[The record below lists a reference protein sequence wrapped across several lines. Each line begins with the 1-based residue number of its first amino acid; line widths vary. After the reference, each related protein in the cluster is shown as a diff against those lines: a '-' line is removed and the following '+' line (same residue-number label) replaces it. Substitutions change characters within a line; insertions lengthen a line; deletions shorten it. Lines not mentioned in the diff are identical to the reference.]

1 MKRCRPL
8 LGTFVEIESDNAEA
22 IGGAFSAIERIQ
34 LLMSA
39 QHPAS
44 ELSQVNRLA
53 HREPVSVSSWT
64 AAVIRRS
71 LFWARRSGGAFDIV
85 RAGRMALARGALPR
99 HPGQQLP
106 ASDDWTA
113 VQLCGRQVRFN
124 SPVCLDLGGI
134 AKGFAVDRAIDA
146 LRSAGATHGLVNAG
160 GDVCGFGPQPWPVTV
175 VDPRQRVP
183 VAMIDLRNGALAT
196 SSGLRGP
203 RGALTFDH
211 LPGADRRWTSVTV
224 RASTACDADALT
236 KILWSGVPEADG
248 LLREAGAQAFA
259 LRAGGGIDDITAQ
272 AFAA

>member
-8 LGTFVEIESDNAEA
+8 LGTFVEIEADNAEA
-22 IGGAFSAIERIQ
+22 IGSAFSAIERIQ

-39 QHPAS
+39 HDPAS
-44 ELSQVNRLA
+44 ELSLVNRLA

-85 RAGRMALARGALPR
+85 RAGRVALAMGALPR
-99 HPGQQLP
+99 HPGQPLP
-106 ASDDWTA
+106 ASGNWTA
-113 VQLCGRQVRFN
+113 VELLGRQVRFD

-146 LRSAGATHGLVNAG
+146 LRLTGATRGLVNAG
-160 GDVCGFGPQPWPVTV
+160 GDIGGFGPEPWPVTV
-175 VDPRQRVP
+175 VEPKHRVP
-183 VAMIDLRNGALAT
+183 MATIDLRNGALAT

-236 KILWSGVPEADG
+236 KILCSGMPGADG
-248 LLREAGAQAFA
+248 LLRAAGAQAFV

-272 AFAA
+272 AVAA